1 MSPLMPLLAVVA
13 GVLSFSSPCAL
24 PLIPGYLSYV
34 SGLSVSELGQ
44 ARARALVLRS
54 SAAFVAGFTVVF
66 TALGASST
74 LVGSLLL
81 GDLPVILDISGV
93 FMIALGLALAGLL
106 RIPFLARE
114 RRFDLARVPKG
125 PRGAFPLGM
134 AFAFGWTPCVG
145 PVLATVLAVA
155 STTSTV
161 VTGAVLLALYSLGLG
176 LPFLALAVGFTR
188 ARTSLAWLRRRGRAI
203 EVTGGLLLVTVGVLF
218 LTGEWKLL
226 FIPLQDRFARL
237 GWPPL

>member
-1 MSPLMPLLAVVA
+1 M
-13 GVLSFSSPCAL
+13 
-24 PLIPGYLSYV
+24 
-34 SGLSVSELGQ
+34 LG
-44 ARARALVLRS
+44 S

-74 LVGSLLL
+74 LVGSALLRH
-81 GDLPVILDISGV
+81 LPVILDVSGV
-93 FMIALGLALAGLL
+93 FMIAFGLASTGLV
-106 RIPFLARE
+106 RVGFLARE

-125 PRGAFPLGM
+125 PKGAFPLGM

-155 STTSTV
+155 STGPTV
-161 VTGAVLLALYSLGLG
+161 
-176 LPFLALAVGFTR
+176 AVGFTR
-188 ARTSLAWLRRRGRAI
+188 ARTSLGWLRRRGRVI
-203 EVTGGLLLVTVGVLF
+203 ELAGGVLLVAVGVLF
-218 LTGEWKLL
+218 LTGEWKQL

>member
-1 MSPLMPLLAVVA
+1 M
-13 GVLSFSSPCAL
+13 
-24 PLIPGYLSYV
+24 
-34 SGLSVSELGQ
+34 LG
-44 ARARALVLRS
+44 S

-74 LVGSLLL
+74 LVGSALLRH
-81 GDLPVILDISGV
+81 LPVILDVSGV
-93 FMIALGLALAGLL
+93 FMIAFGLASTGLV
-106 RIPFLARE
+106 RVGFLARE

-125 PRGAFPLGM
+125 PKGAFPLGM

-155 STTSTV
+155 STGPTV
-161 VTGAVLLALYSLGLG
+161 AVGAGLLALYSLGLG
-176 LPFLALAVGFTR
+176 VPFLALAVGFTR
-188 ARTSLAWLRRRGRAI
+188 ARTSLGWLRRRGRVI
-203 EVTGGLLLVTVGVLF
+203 ELAGGVLLVAVGVLF
-218 LTGEWKLL
+218 LTGEWKQL